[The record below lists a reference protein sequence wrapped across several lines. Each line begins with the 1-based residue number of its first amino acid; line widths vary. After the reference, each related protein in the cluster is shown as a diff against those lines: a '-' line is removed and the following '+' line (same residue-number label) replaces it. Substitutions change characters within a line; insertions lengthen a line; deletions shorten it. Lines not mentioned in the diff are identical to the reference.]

1 MKYTNVQYTKDPMF
15 PDGDNAGIK
24 FTINNQVREVPIYA
38 VKNSNYIEIMR
49 QVDAGT
55 LTIAEAE

>member
-1 MKYTNVQYTKDPMF
+1 MEHSIYTNCKYKALDSQNTAVI
-15 PDGDNAGIK
+15 A
-24 FTINNQVREVPIYA
+24 TINGVVASVPLSVDNRHYA
-38 VKNSNYIEIMR
+38 EIMR